1 MNQSDIWKYCT
12 PEHCRDMLLS
22 FRLLGEKLPD
32 DKVIACL
39 YSVSNHTERHYKVI
53 QIPKRDGTRRTLMVP
68 DCLLKKIQKNILNH
82 ILSGFAVS
90 SCATAYQKGTSVLK
104 NASVHTGN
112 RLVLKLDIKDF
123 FGTISFPM
131 VLGSVFSRK
140 YFPLSVG
147 TMLTSLCCCREF
159 LPQGA
164 PTSPAISNLV
174 MKPFDDYMKQWCG
187 KQGISYSRYC
197 DDMTF
202 SGDFLPGRVI
212 RKVSDFLS
220 VMGFSL
226 NEEKTRI
233 LSCHRRQAVT
243 GIVVNEKV
251 QVSADYR
258 RKLRQEVYYCLKF
271 GVKSHL
277 ERTGRTELDSE
288 KERRYLDSL
297 LGKIRY
303 LLYINPEDA
312 WFQEARERISLLADS
327 IKPSETIV

>member
-1 MNQSDIWKYCT
+1 MYQSDLWKYCT

-22 FRLLGEKLPD
+22 FHLLGEEWPD
-32 DKVIACL
+32 DKVISCL
-39 YSVSNHTERHYKVI
+39 YAVSNHTERHYNI
-53 QIPKRDGTRRTLMVP
+53 IRIPKKDGTRRTLMVP
-68 DCLLKKIQKNILNH
+68 DGLLKNIQKNILRH
-82 ILSGFAVS
+82 ILSTYEVS
-90 SCATAYQKGTSVLK
+90 SCAMAYQKGTSVLK

-112 RLVLKLDIKDF
+112 RLVLKLDIEDF

-131 VLGSVFSRK
+131 VLKSAFSLK
-140 YFPLSVG
+140 YFPLPVG
-147 TMLTSLCCCREF
+147 TMLTALCCCQEF

-174 MKPFDDYMKQWCG
+174 MQPFDEYMKLWCE
-187 KQGISYSRYC
+187 KRGISYSRYC

-202 SGDFLPGRVI
+202 SGDFNPGQVI
-212 RKVSDFLS
+212 RKVSGFLYE
-220 VMGFSL
+220 MGFSL

-233 LSCHRRQAVT
+233 LSCHGRQAVT

-258 RKLRQEVYYCLKF
+258 RKLRQEVHYCLKF

-277 ERTGRTELDSE
+277 KRTERAIKGPEEEL
-288 KERRYLDSL
+288 RYLFSL

-303 LLYINPEDA
+303 LLYIKPEDT
-312 WFQEARERISLLADS
+312 WFQDAREKITELLKEKS
-327 IKPSETIV
+327 SC